1 MGDYGRGGGS
11 IAMYR
16 LHRGLRAAGVDSKI
30 LCKYKKLESSES
42 VTIPHSFLSARL
54 EPRLGQLTSLFGLND
69 IHCLSTFKI
78 QGLRAYREAD
88 LLDFHGIHSG
98 FFNYLA
104 LPSLTAHKP
113 AVFTL
118 HDMWPLTGHCM
129 YSYDCERWKIG
140 CGQCP
145 YPDSYPPVRRD
156 NTRLEWKLKRWVY
169 KRSHITITT
178 PSAWLAA
185 LAKHSML
192 GDLPIHHIPMGV
204 DTDVYQPLDRGHCR
218 SLLGI
223 PVDKR
228 VLLFAAMRMNVS
240 SFEGFRKGGDLL
252 IKALQGLPEALKAE
266 TVLLLFGEGGEAIAE
281 AAGIQAI
288 NLGYVSSDRLKAIAY
303 CAADL
308 FVLPLVPIFW
318 GLSFWRAWPVV
329 LLWFPSGWVGC
340 RRLSAQASP
349 AIWPS
354 PKMRTISVM
363 VLSNYLRTKP
373 CARRWVSSAAPLPYK
388 NIRWN
393 YTYNA
398 IWRCIAR
405 CWLRHSPRCLTLPRW
420 RCRNGCVEARA
431 TGAEPSNGLLLD
443 AGVLRVLVPPC
454 TAME

>member
-1 MGDYGRGGGS
+1 MRALLVQMGDYGRGGGS

-54 EPRLGQLTSLFGLND
+54 EPRLGQLTSLFGFND

-113 AVFTL
+113 AIFTL

-252 IKALQGLPEALKAE
+252 IKALQGLPEALKAK

-308 FVLPLVPIFW
+308 FVLPTRADILGIVFLESMACGTPLV
-318 GLSFWRAWPVV
+318 SFRVGGVSEVVRPGITGYLAEPEDARDLCNGIVQLLEDEALRQAMSQQCRAIALQEYPLELYVQRYMALYRQV
-329 LLWFPSGWVGC
+329 L
-340 RRLSAQASP
+340 AQA
-349 AIWPS
+349 
-354 PKMRTISVM
+354 
-363 VLSNYLRTKP
+363 
-373 CARRWVSSAAPLPYK
+373 
-388 NIRWN
+388 
-393 YTYNA
+393 
-398 IWRCIAR
+398 
-405 CWLRHSPRCLTLPRW
+405 
-420 RCRNGCVEARA
+420 
-431 TGAEPSNGLLLD
+431 
-443 AGVLRVLVPPC
+443 
-454 TAME
+454 